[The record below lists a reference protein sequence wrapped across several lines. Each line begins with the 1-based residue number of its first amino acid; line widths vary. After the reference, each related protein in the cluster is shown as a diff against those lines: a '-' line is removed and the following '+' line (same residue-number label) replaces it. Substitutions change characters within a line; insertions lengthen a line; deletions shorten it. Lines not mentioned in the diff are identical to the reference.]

1 MFLQRTAKAHAELA
15 PGQRSLG
22 LRERAVLLL
31 AERTPPSELHAMYG
45 GAGAALVQQ
54 LLEHGYLQAPVAP
67 NLTAAATVTEPEAT
81 APTTSVNL
89 AGVRMHLFDLCER
102 MFAKPA
108 PDTAEYLRTL
118 LREARD
124 VASMLQ
130 ARDQLLNA
138 VDSHAG
144 AERAD
149 ALRQQLLRMLPE
161 HIALAAAESSL
172 TPA

>member
-1 MFLQRTAKAHAELA
+1 MFLQRTAKAYAELA

-67 NLTAAATVTEPEAT
+67 NLTAAVATEPEAT
-81 APTTSVNL
+81 APTASVNL

-124 VASMLQ
+124 VTSMLQ
-130 ARDQLLNA
+130 ARDQLLDA
-138 VDSHAG
+138 VDRHAG

-161 HIALAAAESSL
+161 HLALAAAESSL